1 MMQHL
6 LEKKLF
12 PYVIKPGQ
20 YIGGERGQVVK
31 SPKSRLSVALG
42 YPDKYEIGMS
52 YPGLQ
57 ILYNIINTDDR
68 FLCERFFAPDRDAE
82 EILRREKI
90 PMFSLESH
98 RPLGEFDI
106 VGFTLSYEMVYTNM
120 LNILDLAD
128 IPLRARDRTDEIPL
142 IIAGGPV
149 TNNPGPTSDFIDI
162 FYLGDAE
169 EYLIKILE
177 IVKDSKSLPRTEKL
191 KRLVQE
197 VPSVYVPQFYDP
209 KTFRPKVDFAPEF
222 IKSARLKNLKTEY
235 YPKNNLIPYV
245 ETIHDRLSVE
255 IMRGCPRACRFCQAT
270 SIYRPVRIRP
280 KEEIIAQVHDQLG
293 KTGYDEVSLL
303 SLSSSDYPDIV
314 PLMAQ
319 LAHELQ
325 KKQVALSL
333 PSLRPGTFT
342 QELAD
347 AVKMFRKTGLTF
359 APEAGTERLRA
370 IIRKDITDK
379 QLYDTIELVFKN
391 GWNLVKLYFMIGLP
405 TETDEDIEGII
416 NMIRRVNL
424 IGKNI
429 RGKKIVNISIS
440 PFSPK
445 AHTPFQWDAQ
455 PSPAYIKEKGEY
467 IRRSVKS
474 SFVNIKLRNPNLSF
488 LEGVL
493 GRGGREMGAVVE
505 NAFKSGARFD
515 GWGEQF
521 DFGLWKDAFDKNG
534 IDPFNYLKG
543 RPFSERLLW
552 SQIVLHISTEQLAK
566 ERNRTSTILRE
577 TDTRPIKPVEPV
589 SISKNDGGFG
599 RSRKKSPG
607 RSGLAPVTGNV
618 RIRWGRKDL
627 SRFLS
632 HRDNMRVF
640 ERAIRRSDIP
650 VAYTQGFHP
659 HMKMSFSPPLS
670 IGYTSETEYL
680 DLILEKPFQ
689 PDMAER
695 LKEELPRDF
704 FIISTGMIL
713 NTKISLSGKLNRVE
727 YQVMVEPDDK
737 INSKIVT
744 FMAQEKVEI
753 SRISKET
760 EKIVD
765 IRPAIYKLDYSETN
779 IDNED
784 TGIINME
791 LGIGTGGYARPPE
804 VIEAAKIL
812 DKYNIPAL
820 IFLRKEMF
828 YVDDLGNRKT
838 PMEF

>member
-1 MMQHL
+1 MQHL

-12 PYVIKPGQ
+12 PYVIKPGR
-20 YIGGERGQVVK
+20 YTGGELGQIVK
-31 SPKSRLSVALG
+31 SPEGRLSVALG
-42 YPDKYEIGMS
+42 YPDMYEIGMS
-52 YPGLQ
+52 YLGLP
-57 ILYNIINTDDR
+57 ILYNIINDDDR

-82 EILRREKI
+82 KILRDEKI
-90 PMFSLESH
+90 PMFSLESY

-120 LNILDLAD
+120 LNILDLAG
-128 IPLRARDRTDEIPL
+128 IPLRTGDRTDKSPL

-149 TNNPGPTSDFIDI
+149 VNNPGPTSDFIDL

-169 EYLIKILE
+169 ENIIKILE
-177 IVKDSKSLPRTEKL
+177 VVKDSKELSRTEKL

-197 VPSVYVPQFYDP
+197 VPSVYVPEFYDP
-209 KTFRPKVDFAPEF
+209 ETFQPLFDFAPELV
-222 IKSARLKNLKTEY
+222 KSTRLKNLRTEY
-235 YPKNNLIPYV
+235 YPKNNLIPYI

-270 SIYRPVRIRP
+270 SIYRPVRKRP
-280 KEEIIAQVHDQLG
+280 KEEIMAQVHDQLS

-314 PLMAQ
+314 PLMTQ
-319 LAHELQ
+319 LAGQLH

-342 QELAD
+342 QALAD
-347 AVKMFRKTGLTF
+347 AIKMCRKTGLTF

-379 QLYDTIELVFKN
+379 QLFDTIELVFKN

-405 TETDEDIEGII
+405 TETDEDIEGIVD
-416 NMIRRVNL
+416 MIRRVNL
-424 IGKNI
+424 IGKNAS
-429 RGKKIVNISIS
+429 GKKIVNITIS

-445 AHTPFQWDAQ
+445 SHTPFQWDAQ

-467 IRRSVKS
+467 IRRSVNS
-474 SFVNIKLRNPNLSF
+474 PFVNIKLRDPNLSF

-505 NAFKSGARFD
+505 TAFKSGARFD

-521 DFGLWKDAFDKNG
+521 DFELWKDAFDKNG
-534 IDPFNYLKG
+534 LDPYLYLKG
-543 RPFSERLLW
+543 RAFSENLPW
-552 SQIVLHISTEQLAK
+552 SQIVLHVSTDQLAK
-566 ERNRTSTILRE
+566 ERNRTSTTLRE
-577 TDTRPIKPVEPV
+577 TDTGPKKPVEPV
-589 SISKNDGGFG
+589 PVSNIDGGFG
-599 RSRKKSPG
+599 RSRKKSSG
-607 RSGLAPVTGNV
+607 RVGLAPVTGNV
-618 RIRWGRKDL
+618 RIRWGRKNL
-627 SRFLS
+627 ARFLS

-640 ERAIRRSDIP
+640 ERAFRRAEIP

-659 HMKMSFSPPLS
+659 HMKISFSPPLS
-670 IGYTSETEYL
+670 IGYISETEYL
-680 DLILEKPFQ
+680 DLTLERSFQ

-695 LKEELPRDF
+695 LKNELPDDF
-704 FIISTGMIL
+704 FIVSTGMIL

-727 YQVMVEPDDK
+727 YQITMEPDD
-737 INSKIVT
+737 NMQSKIDR

-753 SRISKET
+753 SRISKGT
-760 EKIVD
+760 EKIID
-765 IRPAIYKLDYSETN
+765 IRPAIYRLEYDVINLDNKKS
-779 IDNED
+779 
-784 TGIINME
+784 GIIDME
-791 LGIGTGGYARPPE
+791 LGIGTGGYARPSE
-804 VIEAAKIL
+804 VIKAAKIVEK
-812 DKYNIPAL
+812 DNIPAL
-820 IFLRKEMF
+820 IFFKKEMF
-828 YVDDLGNRKT
+828 YIDDSGNRKT